1 MIGLMKELGGTITKC
16 CEQFINQFGLDSKLT
31 QYYSFN
37 HKMFLQKLIQN
48 HVYSQN
54 QLYLT
59 YNHKITVSSGERGK
73 LSC

>member
-1 MIGLMKELGGTITKC
+1 MKELEGTITKY

-54 QLYLT
+54 Q
-59 YNHKITVSSGERGK
+59 
-73 LSC
+73 